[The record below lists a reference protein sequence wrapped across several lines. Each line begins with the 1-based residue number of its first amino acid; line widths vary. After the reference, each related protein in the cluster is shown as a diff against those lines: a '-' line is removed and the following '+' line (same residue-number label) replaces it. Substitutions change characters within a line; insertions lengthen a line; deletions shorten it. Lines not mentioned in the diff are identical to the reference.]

1 MLLGAPLLGVRAPRG
16 AARIAHAPALRH
28 ALDALLGPSAR
39 GQLAGPAGPESE
51 SKSETKSTSK
61 SEELGHT
68 APGTRHLFVA
78 SRGDWVLRGVDISRL
93 PATPAWRT
101 VWVPDTPAGRAVS
114 HAELPSDPGVIAAVL
129 DELRR

>member
-1 MLLGAPLLGVRAPRG
+1 MHHPP
-16 AARIAHAPALRH
+16 
-28 ALDALLGPSAR
+28 R